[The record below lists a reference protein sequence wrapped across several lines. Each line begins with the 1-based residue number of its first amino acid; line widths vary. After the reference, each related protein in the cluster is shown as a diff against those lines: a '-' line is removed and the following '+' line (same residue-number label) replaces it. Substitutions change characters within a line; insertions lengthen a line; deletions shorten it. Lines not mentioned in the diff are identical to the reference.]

1 MVELVVGKKDRQ
13 IFMPTTLYRAVLNRI
28 DTQATTASPAEIAAF
43 LQEHLGQ
50 KLTAY
55 LSGLKDPKEVGAWA
69 RGDNVPRDLA
79 VMRLRCAY
87 RVVLMILKT
96 YDADTAKAWL
106 FGTNTRL
113 GDEAPAVLLR
123 RARNP
128 EDLRSIVPVARA
140 FAGAS
145 D

>member
-1 MVELVVGKKDRQ
+1 MVGNLVGGFSMPATLNRAELD
-13 IFMPTTLYRAVLNRI
+13 RI
-28 DTQATTASPAEIAAF
+28 DTEAATASPAKIAAF

-55 LSGLKDPKEVGAWA
+55 LSGLSDPKEVGAWA
-69 RGDNVPRDLA
+69 RGANAPRDLA

-87 RVVLMILKT
+87 RAVRMIIRT

-113 GDEAPAVLLR
+113 GDEAPAYLLR
-123 RARNP
+123 RAEDP
-128 EDLRSIVPVARA
+128 EDMKPIVPVARA